1 MNAESMALLAS
12 LVGNNAD
19 VVKMQVCLNNAVSAI
34 RVYINKREDKNKS
47 EEEINKG
54 IEKDYPYQVAQLAH
68 FYYKAFD
75 DSHLESK
82 SQGDRSVTLAKEIPD
97 YIKKMLPRYVKPF

>member
-19 VVKMQVCLNNAVSAI
+19 EVKMQVCLNNAVSAI
-34 RVYINKREDKNKS
+34 RVYINKEVDVEDL
-47 EEEINKG
+47 
-54 IEKDYPYQVAQLAH
+54 YPYQVAQLAY

>member
-34 RVYINKREDKNKS
+34 RVYINKEVDVEDL
-47 EEEINKG
+47 
-54 IEKDYPYQVAQLAH
+54 YPYQVAQLAY

-75 DSHLESK
+75 DSYLESK

>member
-12 LVGNNAD
+12 LLGNNAD
-19 VVKMQVCLNNAVSAI
+19 EGKMQVCINNAVSAI
-34 RVYINKREDKNKS
+34 RVYINKDVDV
-47 EEEINKG
+47 
-54 IEKDYPYQVAQLAH
+54 EKDYPYQVAQLAC

-75 DSHLESK
+75 DAHLESK